1 MATDTPT
8 EQKDIPILHDVVAR
22 GQSELYEALQAP
34 DLPEIGENELALLQT
49 ELASRIHQLADGLL
63 HRAIQEMEAVLF
75 EKVSNAMREQ
85 LPELVD
91 DILWSHFQKPKR

>member
-49 ELASRIHQLADGLL
+49 ELASRIHQLAHCPQWVVGGMPDAK
-63 HRAIQEMEAVLF
+63 H
-75 EKVSNAMREQ
+75 
-85 LPELVD
+85 PLVASD
-91 DILWSHFQKPKR
+91 